1 MSQLI
6 MADGF
11 MGMHLRDTVM
21 IAPNTKVR
29 ILTALD
35 KLQSI
40 FVFVSDICL
49 HPDVWWVELNWVE
62 MVFFYCATA

>member
-1 MSQLI
+1 MLQLI

-49 HPDVWWVELNWVE
+49 HPDV
-62 MVFFYCATA
+62 